1 MMYPPLRIKVCGLT
15 REGDV
20 AAAVRQGVD
29 ALGFILAESPRRVS
43 LERVRQLTVGLPPF
57 TTVIGVVVNPAA
69 EELREI
75 VASRLFDGV
84 QFSGDEPPELLRDF
98 PLRTIKAFGIRDA
111 ADVEAALRYEGAD
124 VVLFDAGSPGA
135 RGGTGRPFDWGLL
148 RRRPRGP
155 FLLAGG
161 LGPKNVAEAVW
172 AVRPWGVDLNS
183 RVERSPGEKDEGLI
197 RRAVEAAR
205 RAGSEI
211 ASESEEEGSGG
222 RG

>member
-1 MMYPPLRIKVCGLT
+1 MMPLPLRIKMCGLT
-15 REGDV
+15 READV

-57 TTVIGVVVNPAA
+57 TTVIGVVVNPTDG
-69 EELREI
+69 ELREL

-124 VVLFDAGSPGA
+124 VMLFDAGSPGA

-161 LGPKNVAEAVW
+161 LGPENVAEAVR

-205 RAGSEI
+205 RAGSEV
-211 ASESEEEGSGG
+211 ASEEEGSGG